1 MNKNILSLNKFYV
14 SQKGIV
20 KSYYRLVNSISL
32 YHVLT
37 CPRSISI
44 FLLRLTWSQSL
55 RNKARE
61 PTLWAGTLL
70 GRKRIWGA
78 WCLLAR
84 EEWSA
89 LCSPTKTDFFPP
101 AVCQKAKSNHVCKVK
116 LAWRDAIK
124 HTWPPEKFNISISK
138 LKTRSPLGKRQA

>member
-1 MNKNILSLNKFYV
+1 MNKNILSLNKFYI

-44 FLLRLTWSQSL
+44 FPLRLTWSQSL

-84 EEWSA
+84 EEWSV
-89 LCSPTKTDFFPP
+89 LCSPTKTDFPTCCLP
-101 AVCQKAKSNHVCKVK
+101 KSNQVCKVK

-124 HTWPPEKFNISISK
+124 HTWPPEKFIFSISK